1 MGMVWPSTGI
11 GLESPREWLQLMR
24 DDVAGWGE
32 SEWIGHFNGFSMTF
46 PGAVRVGHDPEDVL
60 RRLRRQL
67 EECGFPNLMV
77 FTGGGG
83 IENCA
88 GVPATINEMLVQSHD
103 GVVRVFPCWPA
114 GRAARFGR
122 LRVPGAFLVSSE
134 LAGGEVK
141 DVEIES
147 ERGRLL
153 RMVNPWVGREV
164 EVERTG
170 GRVERVGG
178 ERFELGTV
186 AGERLVMRV
195 AR

>member
-1 MGMVWPSTGI
+1 MVWPSTVI
-11 GLESPREWLQLMR
+11 GLESPKEWLQLVR

-83 IENCA
+83 IENCS

-103 GVVRVFPCWPA
+103 GVVRVFPCWPV
-114 GRAARFGR
+114 GRPARFGR

-134 LAGGEVK
+134 RGAGEVVV
-141 DVEIES
+141 VEIES
-147 ERGRLL
+147 ERGRPL
-153 RMVNPWVGREV
+153 RMMNPWPGKEV
-164 EVERTG
+164 EVERSGG
-170 GRVERVGG
+170 GRERKSG
-178 ERFELGTV
+178 ELVELGTV
-186 AGERLVMRV
+186 AGERLVMRA